1 MPEHQLPLTHRT
13 VLVACSEAK
22 SEALSTGLKSL
33 GAEVL
38 IFPVIS
44 IRGIADTRALD
55 AALDDLGEYSWIIF
69 TSTYGVHYFLT
80 RMEERNIARDRCR
93 RVQVCAV
100 GPATA
105 AALKAAGVSVS
116 LVPREFVAEGILS
129 AFEERCGGLRRL
141 AGLRIL
147 LPRAKEARDLLPR
160 ALETVGARVDVAP
173 CYENTLPD
181 IDADRAR
188 SVLTCT
194 PDLLVFTSSSTV
206 NNFVALLGGE
216 SGRKMLS
223 HATVA
228 ALGPIAARTLASF
241 GKQAE
246 ILPREN
252 TIPFLLDAIRLYY
265 LTPNLVTPD
274 S

>member
-1 MPEHQLPLTHRT
+1 MSRHQLPLTRKIA
-13 VLVACSEAK
+13 LVACSEAK
-22 SEALSTGLKSL
+22 SEALSTGLRSL
-33 GAEVL
+33 GAEVT

-44 IRGIADTRALD
+44 IKGIVDARALD
-55 AALDDLGEYSWIIF
+55 AALDNLGDYSWIIF

-80 RMEERNIARDRCR
+80 RMEERRIAKERIRK
-93 RVQVCAV
+93 VQVCAV

-105 AALKAAGVSVS
+105 AALEAAGVSVS
-116 LVPREFVAEGILS
+116 LVPKEFVAEGIL
-129 AFEERCGGLRRL
+129 AVFEERYEDLRAM

-160 ALETVGARVDVAP
+160 ALEAVGARVDVAP
-173 CYENTLPD
+173 CYENTLPE
-181 IDADRAR
+181 IDADRVR
-188 SVLTCT
+188 SVLACT

-206 NNFVALLGGE
+206 NNFVTLLGRE
-216 SGRKMLS
+216 NGRRMLS
-223 HATVA
+223 DATVA
-228 ALGPIAARTLASF
+228 ALGPITARTLAAF

-252 TIPFLLDAIRLYY
+252 TIPSLLVAIRLYY
-265 LTPNLVTPD
+265 QTQI